1 MYFASGAR
9 GLARGDDAYTVD
21 EETKE
26 GDDGVPRLI
35 FNSREESVTRARRG
49 EREAKKVAIYDSMLI
64 YD

>member
-1 MYFASGAR
+1 M
-9 GLARGDDAYTVD
+9 
-21 EETKE
+21 ETMHTLSTRKQR